1 MSVRFEHGV
10 ASGDPAADGA
20 TLWTR
25 ASPADETSVESAPL
39 RWVVSRTQEGR
50 ALRSGDVEARAAR
63 DFTAKVDVRGLRQGR
78 EYWYRFEAADGTRS
92 PSGRFRTLPV
102 HGATRLSMA
111 VASCQLY
118 SAGYF
123 NAFRA
128 IAELAD
134 LDIVLHLGDY
144 IYEYGTDY
152 GPAVGAKAIRVTDPP
167 HEAVTLADYRRR
179 HAQCKRDP
187 DLQAA
192 HARAAFVC
200 VWDDHEVADDSWA
213 GGSENHQPAEGDWR
227 ARKAAAMQAY
237 FEWMPIRD
245 PGPGRPYEAIRRSFR
260 FGGLAT
266 LVMLESRLLARDQAV
281 QVPREA
287 YASGNFE
294 AVLRERD
301 RPEREMIG
309 AAQRE
314 WLGAELRA
322 SQGRGEPWQIIGNQ
336 VLMARVA
343 GPDFARALGPER
355 FAAAVGSVP
364 EPLKSRL
371 LARLGAYRA
380 GLPLSLDSWDGYPA
394 ERERVYSAFHAA
406 GSVPLVLTGDSH
418 AFWANNLSDAQG
430 RLAAREFG
438 TTAVTSPSYADAL
451 PGLPSGETI
460 AASNEEV
467 LYNDQKSKGFLHLTI
482 TPERATCDFVAVST
496 IHQREFD
503 SRATARFEATPAG
516 PTRPS
521 AA

>member
-1 MSVRFEHGV
+1 
-10 ASGDPAADGA
+10 
-20 TLWTR
+20 
-25 ASPADETSVESAPL
+25 
-39 RWVVSRTQEGR
+39 
-50 ALRSGDVEARAAR
+50 
-63 DFTAKVDVRGLRQGR
+63 VDVRGLRPGT
-78 EYWYRFEAADGTRS
+78 EYWYRFEAAEGTRS
-92 PSGRFRTLPV
+92 PSGRFRTLPER
-102 HGATRLSMA
+102 GAMRLSIA

-134 LDIVLHLGDY
+134 LDMVLHLGDY
-144 IYEYGTDY
+144 IYEYGADY

-192 HARAAFVC
+192 HARAAFAC
-200 VWDDHEVADDSWA
+200 VWDDHEVADDSWS

-266 LVMLESRLLARDQAV
+266 LVMLESRLLARDRAV

-287 YASGNFE
+287 YASGDFE

-301 RPEREMIG
+301 RAEREMIG

-336 VLMARVA
+336 VLMARVV

-394 ERERVYSAFHAA
+394 ERERVYSAFRAA

-460 AASNEEV
+460 AAFNEEV
-467 LYNDQKSKGFLHLTI
+467 LHNDQESKGFLHLTI

-496 IHQREFD
+496 IHQRDFE
-503 SRATARFEATPAG
+503 SRVTARFEATPAG
-516 PTRPS
+516 PIGPS

>member
-1 MSVRFEHGV
+1 
-10 ASGDPAADGA
+10 
-20 TLWTR
+20 
-25 ASPADETSVESAPL
+25 
-39 RWVVSRTQEGR
+39 
-50 ALRSGDVEARAAR
+50 
-63 DFTAKVDVRGLRQGR
+63 
-78 EYWYRFEAADGTRS
+78 
-92 PSGRFRTLPV
+92 
-102 HGATRLSMA
+102 MA

-123 NAFRA
+123 NAFSA
-128 IAELAD
+128 IGELAD
-134 LDIVLHLGDY
+134 LDVVLHLGDY

-152 GPAVGAKAIRVTDPP
+152 GPEVGAKAIRVTDPA

-179 HAQCKRDP
+179 HAQCKSDIG
-187 DLQAA
+187 LQAA

-200 VWDDHEVADDSWA
+200 VWDDHEVANDSWSA
-213 GGSENHQPAEGDWR
+213 GSDNHQPAEGDWR

-245 PGPGRPYEAIRRSFR
+245 PAPGRPYEAIRRSFR

-314 WLGAELRA
+314 WLGAELGA
-322 SQGRGEPWQIIGNQ
+322 SRGRGEPWQIIGNQ

-343 GPDFARALGPER
+343 GPDFARALGAER

-371 LARLGAYRA
+371 LARLAAYRA

-394 ERERVYSAFHAA
+394 ERERVYSAFRAA

-418 AFWANNLSDAQG
+418 AFWANNLRDASG

-451 PGLPSGETI
+451 PGLPSSETI

-467 LYNDQKSKGFLHLTI
+467 LHNDQRSKGFLHLTI
-482 TPERATCDFVAVST
+482 TPERARCEFVAVST
-496 IHQREFD
+496 IHQREFE
-503 SRATARFEATPAG
+503 SRVAARFEATPSS
-516 PTRPS
+516 PITPS